1 MEKVTTYRNVVRRL
15 FREFERLYNLQS
27 TPGIETFVVFDEV
40 RDHYF
45 LMRLGWSENRR
56 VRQIVLY
63 VRLKEGKLWIEE
75 DWTEE
80 GIATE
85 LLKAGVSKDEI
96 VLAFQPPEM
105 RQLSEF
111 AMA

>member
-1 MEKVTTYRNVVRRL
+1 MENVTTYRNVIKRL
-15 FREFERLYNLQS
+15 FREFERLYSLQS
-27 TPGIETFVVFDEV
+27 TPGVETFIVFDEA

-56 VRQIVLY
+56 VRQILLY
-63 VRLKEGKLWIEE
+63 VRLKEGKIWIEE